1 MSDINLIIYEDISNL
16 NEYKPLNK
24 LINQANRS
32 YKNALIAHNN
42 NDSVSFMDNMKQHR
56 NFEIGIHRLLSNP
69 SYLSNGKDYVQ
80 QRRNLSSRYLSTL
93 SPIE

>member
-1 MSDINLIIYEDISNL
+1 MSDINLIIYEDISSL

-24 LINQANRS
+24 LISQANRS

-42 NDSVSFMDNMKQHR
+42 NDSVNFMNNMKQHR
-56 NFEIGIHRLLSNP
+56 NSEINLHRLLSSP
-69 SYLSNGKDYVQ
+69 SFLSNGKNYIQ
-80 QRRNLSSRYLSTL
+80 QRRNSSSRYLSTL